1 MSDGGCNIS
10 DSYLKEADSLDI
22 SIYTIGFGLGSDD
35 KTLEHMA
42 KMTHGEFY
50 KAITTNDFSRYLF
63 PKIALDTFFD
73 TKDTDGDGLYDV
85 LN

>member
-10 DSYLKEADSLDI
+10 DSYLKAADSLDI

-50 KAITTNDFSRYLF
+50 KAITTNDLADIYSQ
-63 PKIALDTFFD
+63 IALDTFFD

>member
-35 KTLEHMA
+35 KH
-42 KMTHGEFY
+42 
-50 KAITTNDFSRYLF
+50 
-63 PKIALDTFFD
+63 
-73 TKDTDGDGLYDV
+73 
-85 LN
+85 LNIWQR